1 MRNLILGV
9 VGAAAFALATPAI
22 AQVHVHT
29 GTPGVGVHVDSGNY
43 GHRRSH
49 RGYRANARGD
59 CRQITKRTV
68 RPNGTVVVRRIT
80 RC

>member
-9 VGAAAFALATPAI
+9 VGAAALAIATPAL

-29 GTPGVGVHVDSGNY
+29 GTPVVGVHVDSGNHGY
-43 GHRRSH
+43 RSH
-49 RGYRANARGD
+49 RSYRAHARGD

-68 RPNGTVVVRRIT
+68 RPNGTVVVRRTT